1 MSVSHS
7 FMSDSLQPMDC
18 SPSAFTVHG
27 ISQARTLE
35 WVVMPS
41 FKGSLDDIIIQ
52 CKCYAN
58 SCQQMETLLCESF
71 RIFFFFLIHN
81 WLNLRM
87 GNPQIGRGDCTEFL
101 ILSSVQFS
109 RSVVSDSLRPHE
121 SQHTR
126 PPCPSPTPGVH
137 SDSRPSSQ

>member
-18 SPSAFTVHG
+18 SPPGFTVHG

-41 FKGSLDDIIIQ
+41 FRGSLDDIKIQ
-52 CKCYAN
+52 CKCYAH
-58 SCQQMETLLCESF
+58 SCQQIETLLCESF
-71 RIFFFFLIHN
+71 WIFFLIHN
-81 WLNLRM
+81 WLNLRT

-109 RSVVSDSLRPHE
+109 HSVVSDSLRPHE
-121 SQHTR
+121 SQHAR